1 MEQKEKEGYILDIYI
16 CSVCGY
22 IYDEAK
28 GIPEA
33 EIAPGTAWENL
44 PEDWV
49 CPLCGAAK
57 SEFEKQGESAST
69 EVKKTTAIMEQP
81 SDMKEM
87 SALEVSALCTNLA
100 RGCEKQYKS
109 EEADLFNDL
118 AGYFKKASAAA
129 KAPDFDQMLALIE
142 KDLEEG
148 FPNANAV
155 AADAQDRG
163 ALRALVWSEK
173 VTRIL
178 KSLMARYQKEGD
190 AMLENTGVYVC
201 TICGFVYIG
210 DTLPDICPVCKVPN
224 WKFEKIEGRS

>member
-1 MEQKEKEGYILDIYI
+1 MKTSEGGNDMGNYV
-16 CSVCGY
+16 CSICGY

-28 GIPEA
+28 GFPEA
-33 EIAPGTAWENL
+33 GISPGTAWGDI
-44 PEDWV
+44 PADWV

-57 SEFEKQGESAST
+57 AEFNKQGESTATAEKKPISVIEVST
-69 EVKKTTAIMEQP
+69 
-81 SDMKEM
+81 DMKEM
-87 SALEVSALCTNLA
+87 SPLEISALCTNLA

-109 EEADLFNDL
+109 KEAALFNEL
-118 AGYFKKASAAA
+118 AGYFKKASATAD
-129 KAPDFDQMLALIE
+129 APNINQLVALIE

-148 FPNANAV
+148 FPNANSV
-155 AADAQDRG
+155 ASDAKDRG

-178 KSLMARYQKEGD
+178 KSLLTRYQKEGD
-190 AMLENTGVYVC
+190 ALVENTGVYVC

-210 DTLPDICPVCKVPN
+210 DTPPDICPVCKVPN